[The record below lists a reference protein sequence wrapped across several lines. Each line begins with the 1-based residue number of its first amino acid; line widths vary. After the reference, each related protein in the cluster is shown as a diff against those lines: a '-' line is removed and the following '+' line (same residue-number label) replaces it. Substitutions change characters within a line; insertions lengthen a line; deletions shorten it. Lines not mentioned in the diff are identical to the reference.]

1 MKKFTFSLQKILN
14 LREFEEKE
22 AQIELARSISAADII
37 QSELNDIAMQK
48 HKQSYSRSLTTDIIT
63 LQSIEYFIQRLDLRT
78 EELLEDLTRAQLVI
92 EEKRAIMAEKMKNRK
107 VLTKLKDKKKEEHR
121 YSVLLN
127 EEKIMDDIANSNT

>member
-92 EEKRAIMAEKMKNRK
+92 EEKRAAIMQQLTTETEYGVISNLSAELES
-107 VLTKLKDKKKEEHR
+107 LTSKLEEMELR
-121 YSVLLN
+121 WLELQ
-127 EEKIMDDIANSNT
+127 EI

>member
-48 HKQSYSRSLTTDIIT
+48 QKQSYSRSLTTDIIT

-78 EELLEDLTRAQLVI
+78 EELLEDLTRAQQI
-92 EEKRAIMAEKMKNRK
+92 GRASCRER
-107 VLTKLKDKKKEEHR
+107 V
-121 YSVLLN
+121 
-127 EEKIMDDIANSNT
+127 

>member
-127 EEKIMDDIANSNT
+127 EEKTMDDIANSNT